1 MMKRMIIS
9 MFAFLM
15 IIGVIGVSL
24 VVIFKPFGISNNE
37 SSDVSLV
44 KDRVVELSEWTTLKY
59 EYSNVIISQTD
70 KSLALPGI
78 SDIKFAEA
86 IKLIEY
92 SGYLK
97 AGSDLSKLEVS
108 HDQEKEQLSI
118 RVPKAQILDNVA
130 QTETAVVKDIKGEL
144 FSDYPTQKVF
154 DDINTNKKQL
164 AEEKIDQGFLDEA
177 DKRTKELLT
186 SLISSMGYNDIE
198 IEFY

>member
-1 MMKRMIIS
+1 MMKRLIVSILAFIMIVGL
-9 MFAFLM
+9 A
-15 IIGVIGVSL
+15 L
-24 VVIFKPFGISNNE
+24 VLIFKQFGISNSE
-37 SSDVSLV
+37 SSDASLV

-108 HDQEKEQLSI
+108 HDKEKEQLFI

-130 QTETAVVKDIKGEL
+130 ETETAVVKDIKGDL

-154 DDINTNKKQL
+154 DDININKKQL
-164 AEEKIDQGFLDEA
+164 EEEKIDQGFLDEA

-186 SLISSMGYNDIE
+186 SLISSMGHNDIV